1 MGWFTFDNILALI
14 VIILILLIVYTK
26 IKNQNLKDTIDEVK
40 EIFVPN
46 D

>member
-1 MGWFTFDNILALI
+1 MGWFTFDNVLALI

-46 D
+46 G